1 MALIFYLAYSSF
13 FLLSLLLLFLFFF
26 PHSIFYS
33 FFSFFFP
40 HSNFNSLNSSI
51 FFLPSFHLLFPL
63 LRSLFSSL
71 IPSFFLL
78 YFFPSPLLHFI
89 LILFSPLLPSSSLSS
104 PPLSSPP
111 LFSSLLRVLERVWD
125 DPFAVSFI
133 ETVDTDTYDDY
144 LGDPMSS

>member
-1 MALIFYLAYSSF
+1 MGITIALIFYLTYSSF
-13 FLLSLLLLFLFFF
+13 FLLSLVLFFLFFF

-33 FFSFFFP
+33 LYSF
-40 HSNFNSLNSSI
+40 L

-104 PPLSSPP
+104 PPL
-111 LFSSLLRVLERVWD
+111 FSSLLRVLERVWD